1 MSSAGHHGSKRKPP
15 ERNVMK
21 YLAGNSAHCSLMP
34 ANFTNSCSLANL
46 ACYLSTATKASTDG
60 EDAIALTARVSCF
73 HSRSP
78 AAERI
83 DRARRWFRTRCR
95 RPCARG
101 LFCLQRDIRAGSPTA
116 TESKRRVHVQ
126 ECNCTNICKVITASD
141 YLQDACAC
149 TRHTGSTF
157 AFTIRKARISP

>member
-1 MSSAGHHGSKRKPP
+1 MNSHKPPPKRRITALPVPFSGCCSVVSRASRSKRKPP

-21 YLAGNSAHCSLMP
+21 YLAGNSAHCGLMP

-116 TESKRRVHVQ
+116 TESKRRFHV
-126 ECNCTNICKVITASD
+126 
-141 YLQDACAC
+141 
-149 TRHTGSTF
+149 RSTTVRIF
-157 AFTIRKARISP
+157 AKS